1 MTENAQN
8 KGTIGPRGKVHC
20 RTGTT
25 LAAVLITAMGIGVG
39 TAHADQSAPDIRYE
53 TTLVDGQT
61 VVTTIDSGSFDV
73 AADGRTVDL
82 ADDLGRTVVNLPL
95 YYTVGPLEY
104 PLLHEVSSDNRT
116 LKMTPD
122 PDITKARPAVKP
134 VASLLENQR
143 AQDAFV
149 TQFGIA
155 TAVGGFLGTAVGAV
169 IGTLLFA
176 AVAGAVCLVPP
187 FAQCILT
194 TLPILVTGAAV
205 GAIIGTIVV
214 GGPALAIAGTDLI
227 STLVAPPGTTK
238 WNYTPPR

>member
-1 MTENAQN
+1 MTLKRRCDDRMSAMN
-8 KGTIGPRGKVHC
+8 KFQRGV
-20 RTGTT
+20 TT
-25 LAAVLITAMGIGVG
+25 ALTATVITVMGVGVG
-39 TAHADQSAPDIRYE
+39 TAHADQSAPDIGYE

-61 VVTTIDSGSFDV
+61 VVTTLDSGSFDV

-122 PDITKARPAVKP
+122 LDITKARPAVKP
-134 VASLLENQR
+134 VASLIENQR
-143 AQDAFV
+143 AQDAFA

-155 TAVGGFLGTAVGAV
+155 TAIGGFTGTAVGAV
-169 IGTLLFA
+169 LGTLLGIAF
-176 AVAGAVCLVPP
+176 AGAVCLVPP
-187 FAQCILT
+187 IIQCVVT
-194 TLPILVTGAAV
+194 TLPIIAAGAAV

-227 STLVAPPGTTK
+227 NTLIAPPGTTK
-238 WNYTPPR
+238 WNYTEPR

>member
-1 MTENAQN
+1 
-8 KGTIGPRGKVHC
+8 
-20 RTGTT
+20 
-25 LAAVLITAMGIGVG
+25 MGIGVG
-39 TAHADQSAPDIRYE
+39 TAHADQAAPDIGYE
-53 TTLVDGQT
+53 TTLVDGKT

-73 AADGRTVDL
+73 APDGRTVDL
-82 ADDLGRTVVNLPL
+82 DDDLGRTVVNLPL

-143 AQDAFV
+143 AQDAFI

-155 TAVGGFLGTAVGAV
+155 TAVGGFIGTAVGAV
-169 IGTLLFA
+169 VGVVIALTSCGLAFT
-176 AVAGAVCLVPP
+176 
-187 FAQCILT
+187 CIVT
-194 TLPILVTGAAV
+194 GLPIIAASAAV
-205 GAIIGTIVV
+205 GAIVGTLIA
-214 GGPALAIAGTDLI
+214 GGPTLAIAGIDLI

-238 WNYTPPR
+238 WNYVVPR